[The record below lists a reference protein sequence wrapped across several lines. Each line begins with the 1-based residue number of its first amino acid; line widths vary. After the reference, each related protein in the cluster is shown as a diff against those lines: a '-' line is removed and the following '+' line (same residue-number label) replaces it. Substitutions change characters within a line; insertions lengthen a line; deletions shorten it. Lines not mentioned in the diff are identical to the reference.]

1 MDASTL
7 PGAGTGLAHNSIGF
21 WRSFAQPVA
30 MQAPVGG
37 AAILTATM
45 ATITGGAG
53 PLSFLLGI
61 VCGVFLVLVFAE
73 LARHFASAGAV
84 YAYAGLMAGVS
95 FAFVIGWIYVLM
107 MTAFWSGTLSA
118 TADFFNATLST
129 ASSSAH
135 VPWVLI
141 SIVTWVIVA
150 YLVSRK
156 IALST
161 AILFV
166 LEVIGAALILSV
178 GIVVF
183 TKGGYGGDHF
193 GFSYYFTFKG
203 MSVNSAFLGVV
214 IAFLGFGGF
223 EGAAVFGEETQRP
236 RRYLPRTMLASLLF
250 SGIIYT
256 YASWFENVGFKNS
269 AALAASPSPLVQ
281 VTQMY
286 VDKPIAVILGFA
298 AVVSA
303 FSAAVGSANAA
314 TRYLYALGRD
324 GFLSR
329 RLARDRTHPAVSDSR
344 AGGARD
350 PRAAPVD
357 RLRLDQPGER
367 LQLHRRGSRIPL
379 HLHLPVH
386 RHGVYLVFLPSPPVR
401 VLAASGDLG
410 RRYWLRLVGQ
420 PRSSAGLPLRHPSLH
435 RHRLGVARRHHR
447 RLQQLTA
454 EPAPQRA
461 NFPDRSRHRRD
472 GPSRSRWR
480 ARLMN
485 SGDEP
490 ASYCHQACSLP

>member
-1 MDASTL
+1 MDASTP
-7 PGAGTGLAHNSIGF
+7 PGAGTELAHNSIGF

-61 VCGVFLVLVFAE
+61 VCGVFLVLIFAE

-107 MTAFWSGTLSA
+107 MTAFWAGTLSA
-118 TADFFNATLST
+118 TAVFFNATLST
-129 ASSSAH
+129 ASAGAH

-141 SIVTWVIVA
+141 SLVTWVIVA

-156 IALST
+156 IAIST

-166 LEVIGAALILSV
+166 LEVIGAALIVSV

-183 TKGGYGGDHF
+183 AKGGHGGSHF
-193 GFSYYFTFKG
+193 GFSYYFTFEG

-223 EGAAVFGEETQRP
+223 EGAAVFGEETRRP

-250 SGIIYT
+250 SGVIYT

-329 RLARDRTHPAVSDSR
+329 RLAKTEHTQRSPIAALVVLAIPALLLSIGF
-344 AGGARD
+344 AGTGPANAFNYIGGTGGFLYTFIYLCISTACIWYFNRHRQYGYSLLAVISGAATGYALWNSIV
-350 PRAAPVD
+350 PAPAYPYDILHYIAVGVVLLGVIIVASSNSLRN
-357 RLRLDQPGER
+357 RLRNGPTF
-367 LQLHRRGSRIPL
+367 RI
-379 HLHLPVH
+379 
-386 RHGVYLVFLPSPPVR
+386 
-401 VLAASGDLG
+401 AAG
-410 RRYWLRLVGQ
+410 
-420 PRSSAGLPLRHPSLH
+420 
-435 RHRLGVARRHHR
+435 
-447 RLQQLTA
+447 TA
-454 EPAPQRA
+454 EAGPAGA
-461 NFPDRSRHRRD
+461 AA
-472 GPSRSRWR
+472 G
-480 ARLMN
+480 
-485 SGDEP
+485 
-490 ASYCHQACSLP
+490 QAD